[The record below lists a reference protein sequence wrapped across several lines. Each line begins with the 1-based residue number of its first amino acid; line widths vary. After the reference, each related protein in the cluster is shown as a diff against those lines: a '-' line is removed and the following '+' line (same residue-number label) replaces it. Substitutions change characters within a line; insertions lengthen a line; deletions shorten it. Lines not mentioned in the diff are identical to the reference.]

1 MSNMDVQDR
10 LLRAMGKREPVR
22 VSRNIRKTG
31 DVGGYV
37 LAVGTEWVLV
47 ALLQDVALNG
57 FVALRLNDV
66 TGVKRGYAP
75 KFYRRALEL
84 HGEWP
89 PVALPGDIMLD
100 GIRELVE
107 SAAGTYPLVTIHIE
121 REDPGVCFIGAPV
134 KFSRRR
140 LHLLEVTAKAKWRAS
155 TSKWDLTAITRVDF
169 DGRYERALLEV
180 AGSPDGNGAS

>member
-1 MSNMDVQDR
+1 MPAARGEHFALRGAENRVPACRRHGIMSNMDVQDR

-75 KFYRRALEL
+75 KF
-84 HGEWP
+84 
-89 PVALPGDIMLD
+89 
-100 GIRELVE
+100 
-107 SAAGTYPLVTIHIE
+107 
-121 REDPGVCFIGAPV
+121 
-134 KFSRRR
+134 
-140 LHLLEVTAKAKWRAS
+140 
-155 TSKWDLTAITRVDF
+155 
-169 DGRYERALLEV
+169 
-180 AGSPDGNGAS
+180 